1 MALKYTVK
9 MRKIMDGDDEV
20 GSVHGLSLNHI
31 VGLINTN
38 RPAVEALFSKFQDKE
53 TVALTDDEVGNIGL
67 EMIEQAPVMVA
78 QIIALASDAYDGYD
92 AKDEG
97 AVSPLDT
104 IMSMPVGLQLAFL
117 QEIGDMTFSA
127 GGGAKKM
134 LALALKA
141 ARGGNQ
147 SVG

>member
-1 MALKYTVK
+1 
-9 MRKIMDGDDEV
+9 MDGEDEV

-53 TVALTDDEVGNIGL
+53 EVALTDDEVGNIGL

-78 QIIALASDAYDGYD
+78 QIIALASDAYDGHD
-92 AKDEG
+92 LDDEY

-127 GGGAKKM
+127 GGGVKKM

-147 SVG
+147 SVT

>member
-1 MALKYTVK
+1 MALKYKIKT
-9 MRKIMDGDDEV
+9 RKIMDGDDEV
-20 GSVHGLSLNHI
+20 GTVHGLSLNHI

-38 RPAVEALFSKFQDKE
+38 RTAVEALFNKFQDKDE
-53 TVALTDDEVGNIGL
+53 ASLTDEEVGSIGIEL
-67 EMIEQAPVMVA
+67 IEQAPVMVA
-78 QIIALASDAYDGYD
+78 QVIALASDAYDGYD
-92 AKDEG
+92 ANDEE
-97 AVSPLDT
+97 AASPLDT

-141 ARGGNQ
+141 ARGGSQ
-147 SVG
+147 SAS